1 MTARIPKDP
10 SPIKAGFTHG
20 ALSLTALCAIFGTAG
35 GIIHLT
41 GNADAGSPRVEI
53 ALFDENGEVAPT
65 LKTRLPGD
73 DASRELMIASLNVD
87 GIREPVTEPSLG
99 VEYGQPQRR
108 TVSTA
113 PTQMKAEPPQAET
126 GIRINGKLVA
136 PGQSLSQVGRETETD
151 DTRKTIQVPSATQ
164 TAPAQVQTVA
174 SVQSRPDTPFEKY
187 AKPFENPD
195 GKPTVSIIVGGMG
208 VHWRPT
214 QAAIRDL
221 PAEVTL
227 SFAPGTK
234 DLSTW
239 IRRARADGHEV
250 LIEVPME
257 PYSYG
262 RTRPHPQVLQSGVE
276 ASVNQQRLDRL
287 LSRVRGYTGVINYQ
301 GAKFATSE
309 SGAKLVTETLND
321 RGIAFF
327 EDGSLTDSAFAA
339 AAGENSVTYAKAESV
354 IDALPEGDPIEVQ
367 LMYLETQAK
376 ENGAALGTAFA
387 YPISIDM
394 ITEWTKSLEAKGI
407 VLAPASHY
415 ARQREKPQTVTVQS
429 SGQPLQPAP

>member
-1 MTARIPKDP
+1 MSARIPKDP
-10 SPIKAGFTHG
+10 SPIKAGFVHG
-20 ALSLTALCAIFGTAG
+20 ALSLTALCAVFGTAG
-35 GIIHLT
+35 GLIHLT
-41 GNADAGSPRVEI
+41 GDADAGSPRVEI
-53 ALFDENGEVAPT
+53 ALFDENGEVAPS

-73 DASRELMIASLNVD
+73 DDTRELLIASLNVD
-87 GIREPVTEPSLG
+87 GVREPVTEPSLG

-108 TVSTA
+108 AVNVA
-113 PTQMKAEPPQAET
+113 PTQAQTPPQAET

-136 PGQSLSQVGRETETD
+136 PGQSLSQVGREVNTD
-151 DTRKTIQVPSATQ
+151 ETRKTIQVPPGAQST
-164 TAPAQVQTVA
+164 PSQVQTVA
-174 SVQSRPDTPFEKY
+174 SIQPRPDTPFETY
-187 AKPFENPD
+187 AKPFENPE

-234 DLSTW
+234 DLATW

-262 RTRPHPQVLQSGVE
+262 RTRPHPQVLQAGVD
-276 ASVNQQRLDRL
+276 AGVNEQRLNRL
-287 LSRVRGYTGVINYQ
+287 LNRVRGYTGVINYQ

-309 SGAKLVTETLND
+309 AGAKTVVETLND
-321 RGIAFF
+321 RGVAFF
-327 EDGSLTDSAFAA
+327 EDGSLTDSVFADVA
-339 AAGENSVTYAKAESV
+339 DGNGVTYAKAESV
-354 IDALPEGDPIEVQ
+354 IDALPEGDPIEAQ

-407 VLAPASHY
+407 LLAPASHY
-415 ARQREKPQTVTVQS
+415 AREQQKPQTVTVQS

>member
-10 SPIKAGFTHG
+10 SPVKAGFVHG
-20 ALSLTALCAIFGTAG
+20 ALSLTALCTVFGVAG
-35 GIIHLT
+35 GLIHLT

-53 ALFDENGEVAPT
+53 ALFDENGDVAPS

-73 DASRELMIASLNVD
+73 DPKRDLLIAALEVEGVRD
-87 GIREPVTEPSLG
+87 PVSEPSLG

-108 TVSTA
+108 VVSLTPSPA
-113 PTQMKAEPPQAET
+113 PVATPHET

-136 PGQSLSQVGRETETD
+136 PGQSLSQVDRAGAAIEA
-151 DTRKTIQVPSATQ
+151 RKTIDIPQAAAPGQ
-164 TAPAQVQTVA
+164 TETLTVA
-174 SVQSRPDTPFEKY
+174 SAEPRPDTPFETY
-187 AKPFENPD
+187 AKPFENPE

-234 DLSTW
+234 DLATW

-262 RTRPHPQVLQSGVE
+262 RTRPHPQVLQAGVD
-276 ASVNQQRLDRL
+276 ASVNEQRLNHL
-287 LSRVRGYTGVINYQ
+287 LGRVRGYAGVINYQ

-309 SGAKLVTETLND
+309 AGAKTVIETLND
-321 RGIAFF
+321 RGVAFF
-327 EDGSLTDSAFAA
+327 EDGSLTDSVFADV
-339 AAGENSVTYAKAESV
+339 AGGNSVTYAKAESV
-354 IDALPEGDPIEVQ
+354 IDALPEGDPIEAQ

-394 ITEWTKSLEAKGI
+394 ITEWTKSLEDKGI
-407 VLAPASHY
+407 LLAPASHY
-415 ARQREKPQTVTVQS
+415 AREQKKPQTVSVQNT
-429 SGQPLQPAP
+429 GQPLQPAP